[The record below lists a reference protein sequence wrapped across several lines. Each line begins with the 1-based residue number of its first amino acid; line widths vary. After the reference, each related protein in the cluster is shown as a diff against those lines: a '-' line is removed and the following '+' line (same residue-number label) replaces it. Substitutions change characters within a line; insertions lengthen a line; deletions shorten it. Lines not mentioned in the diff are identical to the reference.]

1 MKNEY
6 HILSKTLL
14 PGFIFQQ
21 TPERIV
27 PTEPDLLLEMT
38 FSPKLFI
45 INDLSQK
52 VESLVQHGVEWLD
65 ARIDCSPSQPTDEQ
79 IKVFENFHMPYIH
92 QTYRLTNEEKQY
104 GKLNWLDLNSV
115 DLDFSR
121 LDNIPLEE
129 RLIFKLE
136 EDFGYVFI
144 HESVIELLKK
154 HVKDVWIRDV

>member
-1 MKNEY
+1 MNNEY
-6 HILSKTLL
+6 HILSKSVFSQFL
-14 PGFIFQQ
+14 FQQ
-21 TPERIV
+21 TPKPIV
-27 PTEPDLLLEMT
+27 PVGPDLLLEMT

-45 INDLSQK
+45 INDISEK
-52 VESLVQHGVEWLD
+52 VENLVQHGVEWLD
-65 ARIDCSPSQPTDEQ
+65 ARVDCSPSQPTDEQ
-79 IKVFENFHMPYIH
+79 IKVFENFRMPYIH

-121 LDNIPLEE
+121 LDNVPLEE
-129 RLIFKLE
+129 RLLFKLE

>member
-1 MKNEY
+1 MNNEY
-6 HILSKTLL
+6 HILSKSVFSHF
-14 PGFIFQQ
+14 PFQQ
-21 TPERIV
+21 TPKPIV
-27 PTEPDLLLEMT
+27 PVEPDLLLEMT

-45 INDLSQK
+45 INDIAEK
-52 VESLVQHGVEWLD
+52 VENLVQHGVEWLD
-65 ARIDCSPSQPTDEQ
+65 ARVDCSPSQPTDEQ
-79 IKVFENFHMPYIH
+79 IKVFENFRMPYIH

-121 LDNIPLEE
+121 LNNIPLEE

-144 HESVIELLKK
+144 HENVIELLKK
-154 HVKDVWIRDV
+154 HVKDVWVRDV